1 MNTRED
7 DVTRDMLSKIRAIR
21 TKNNGTGWGIIK
33 EEKESDKDKEEKDS
47 DKVEKTKKTD
57 AIAITDDAKFG
68 QNVLSSQIESFRTQ
82 VESGAQFNEANPDK
96 VSDSPLI
103 FMPETKNVVFSGTI
117 PALNNLKFQYVLE
130 TNTGNGCF
138 VWADGLII
146 NKDNI
151 QTLNKLYGHYMNWR
165 ESWRLEAADLDRMV
179 QNIKDND

>member
-7 DVTRDMLSKIRAIR
+7 DVTRNMLDKIRAIR
-21 TKNNGTGWGIIK
+21 TKSSGTGWGIIK
-33 EEKESDKDKEEKDS
+33 EEKESNEKGD
-47 DKVEKTKKTD
+47 VKKTD
-57 AIAITDDAKFG
+57 AIAITDDPKFG
-68 QNVLSSQIESFRTQ
+68 ERVLSCQIESFRTQ

-103 FMPETKNVVFSGTI
+103 FMPETKNMVFSGTI

-165 ESWRLEAADLDRMV
+165 DDWRSEAADLDRMV
-179 QNIKDND
+179 RNIKENG

>member
-7 DVTRDMLSKIRAIR
+7 DVTRDMLARIRAIR
-21 TKNNGTGWGIIK
+21 TKNAGTGWGIIK
-33 EEKESDKDKEEKDS
+33 EEKESDKNEGEK
-47 DKVEKTKKTD
+47 KKID
-57 AIAITDDAKFG
+57 AIAITDDPKFG
-68 QNVLSSQIESFRTQ
+68 QNVLSSQIDTFRTQ

-103 FMPETKNVVFSGTI
+103 FMPETKNMVFSGTI

-151 QTLNKLYGHYMNWR
+151 QTLYKLFGFYENWR
-165 ESWRLEAADLDRMV
+165 DQWRTEAADLDRMI
-179 QNIKDND
+179 QNLKDNT